1 LILLSIT
8 DPGGSSVLKRV
19 LPAASASRRKS
30 NGGRAIARAVLPPSK
45 IYRSGFGNSFER
57 APEIHRSESG
67 NAFERASE
75 VFKRGQVTQKGGGI
89 SSILTVSRILEDDFK
104 ILRLTATTR
113 RTEGW
118 KPPGNISQTGSS
130 NVFERAPELFVS
142 MQKLIG
148 GYGGILSCVEVELAW
163 GDDFM
168 NPSHVSQ
175 DRAVLPPPK
184 VRGRRTRRSSE
195 V

>member
-1 LILLSIT
+1 MPSNELQRCLSAVRLL
-8 DPGGSSVLKRV
+8 
-19 LPAASASRRKS
+19 
-30 NGGRAIARAVLPPSK
+30 
-45 IYRSGFGNSFER
+45 E
-57 APEIHRSESG
+57 
-67 NAFERASE
+67 
-75 VFKRGQVTQKGGGI
+75 KGGGI
-89 SSILTVSRILEDDFK
+89 SSILTVSRISEDDFK
-104 ILRLTATTR
+104 ISRLTATSR
-113 RTEGW
+113 RTEGG
-118 KPPGNISQTGSS
+118 KPPCKISQTGSS
-130 NVFERAPELFVS
+130 NVFERAPEVFVS

-184 VRGRRTRRSSE
+184 IRSRRTRRSSE